1 MSVVTQHWVYRFPI
15 SETTHGRSRSFDR
28 SMMFTDF
35 INKLNFESMPN
46 VSQFHV
52 PAKSGSL
59 WKLPFM
65 MSLQDFFS
73 DEIQIVKD
81 VFDGTDMELP
91 RD

>member
-1 MSVVTQHWVYRFPI
+1 
-15 SETTHGRSRSFDR
+15 
-28 SMMFTDF
+28 
-35 INKLNFESMPN
+35 MPN